1 MDRNDDYS
9 QTQIPSVFVEQVQP
23 APEPQTGRGISR
35 GQFAV
40 VFLILLGALIAST
53 GGLLM
58 LRNGD
63 QADWAQVRQKLEA
76 DRIAALDQAS
86 RLDVANARLAADL
99 EQANAKVQKYGSIEY
114 QLNLIREK
122 TQQIED
128 LRRSKPSYAP
138 HLYMNVAAVPEWSA
152 PGEKLLKEFVSRLD
166 AERAKLIAFK
176 EPKPTAPGPAT
187 PQITSA
193 PRQKPEQNQ

>member
-1 MDRNDDYS
+1 MDQNDDYS
-9 QTQIPSVFVEQVQP
+9 QTQIPSVFVEQAQP
-23 APEPQTGRGISR
+23 APEPRTSSGISR

-40 VFLILLGALIAST
+40 VFLVLLGALIAST
-53 GGLLM
+53 GGLLII
-58 LRNGD
+58 RNGD
-63 QADWAQVRQKLEA
+63 QADWAQIRQKLEA

-86 RLDVANARLAADL
+86 RLDVANTRLASDL
-99 EQANAKVQKYGSIEY
+99 EQANAKVEKYGAIEY

-122 TQQIED
+122 TQQIDD

-138 HLYMNVAAVPEWSA
+138 HLYMNTAAVPEWSA
-152 PGEKLLKEFVSRLD
+152 PGEKLLKEFVTRLD
-166 AERAKLIAFK
+166 AERARLIAFK

-193 PRQKPEQNQ
+193 PKQKSEQN

>member
-1 MDRNDDYS
+1 MGQNDDYS
-9 QTQIPSVFVEQVQP
+9 QTQIPSVFVEQAQP
-23 APEPQTGRGISR
+23 APEPQAGRGISR

-40 VFLILLGALIAST
+40 VFLILLGALVAST

-58 LRNGD
+58 MRNGD
-63 QADWAQVRQKLEA
+63 QADWAQIRQKLES

-86 RLDVANARLAADL
+86 RLDVANARLASDL
-99 EQANAKVQKYGSIEY
+99 EQANAKVQKYGAIEY

-128 LRRSKPSYAP
+128 LRRSKPSYAA
-138 HLYMNVAAVPEWSA
+138 HLYMNIAAVPEWSA
-152 PGEKLLKEFVSRLD
+152 PGEKLLKEFVTRLD

>member
-9 QTQIPSVFVEQVQP
+9 QTQIPSVFVEQAQP

>member
-1 MDRNDDYS
+1 MDQNDDYS
-9 QTQIPSVFVEQVQP
+9 QTHIPSVFVEQTQP
-23 APEPQTGRGISR
+23 APEPRTSSGISR

-40 VFLILLGALIAST
+40 VFLVLLGALIAST

-58 LRNGD
+58 IRNGD
-63 QADWAQVRQKLEA
+63 QADWAQIRQKLEA
-76 DRIAALDQAS
+76 DRMAALDQAS
-86 RLDVANARLAADL
+86 RLDVANTRLTSDL
-99 EQANAKVQKYGSIEY
+99 EQANAKVEKYGAIEY

-128 LRRSKPSYAP
+128 LRRSKPSYAH
-138 HLYMNVAAVPEWSA
+138 HLYMNTAAVPEWSA
-152 PGEKLLKEFVSRLD
+152 PGEKLLKEFVTRLD

-193 PRQKPEQNQ
+193 PQQKLEQN